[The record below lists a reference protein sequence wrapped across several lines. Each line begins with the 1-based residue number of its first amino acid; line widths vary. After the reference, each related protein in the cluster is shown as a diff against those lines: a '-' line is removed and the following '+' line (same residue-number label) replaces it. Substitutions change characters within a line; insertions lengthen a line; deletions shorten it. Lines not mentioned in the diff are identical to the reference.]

1 MRLKAD
7 CQLTTVINMN
17 LNFLLKDDP
26 STFLS
31 LPHLLWPHPLV
42 QSMVGAVFIY
52 LYISHIQWKT
62 LPQVQRHKLSLMN
75 IFIRYIPQ
83 LLDIKFG
90 QIHTYSCAVWF
101 DQCFFLFPYFGSGPI
116 FPNVADNHLRAQML
130 LKLERKFEN

>member
-75 IFIRYIPQ
+75 IFISSEGALYVIVPYDYPSAQ
-83 LLDIKFG
+83 H
-90 QIHTYSCAVWF
+90 HTSYLSTPPPPPPPLF
-101 DQCFFLFPYFGSGPI
+101 SNRRTFLNRVRGRDTRF
-116 FPNVADNHLRAQML
+116 
-130 LKLERKFEN
+130 